1 MSRKKEKTLLL
12 ELIKPVLTPTPMASP
27 PAHGISILEMMGIPL
42 IIILC
47 IVGFLLYWLPSIV
60 AYGSR
65 PRHRNAAAIFVLN
78 AFLGW
83 TSVGWIISLVWAFTR
98 EK

>member
-1 MSRKKEKTLLL
+1 LLF
-12 ELIKPVLTPTPMASP
+12 ELIKPILTPTPTPLPLSP
-27 PAHGISILEMMGIPL
+27 EAGLSIMGIPL

-47 IVGFLLYWLPSIV
+47 IIGFLIYWLPSFV

-65 PRHRNAAAIFVLN
+65 PRRRNAAAIFVLN

-83 TSVGWIISLVWAFTR
+83 TFIGWVVALTWAFTHS
-98 EK
+98 KD